1 MLNHMIAEISDLN
14 VQLELKR
21 SLYEH
26 ESAPH
31 LSGPN

>member
-1 MLNHMIAEISDLN
+1 MIAEISDLD

-21 SLYEH
+21 LLQEH
-26 ESAPH
+26 ETAPH